1 MRSNIFNKLCNKF
14 FYRRPKYTIYSN
26 DLTCNDFQNE
36 NDNSVSEKNL
46 SIVEEIK
53 QAAEEAVQET
63 GYVYDEASGLYYDK
77 NSGYYYDSVSL
88 SKVYC

>member
-1 MRSNIFNKLCNKF
+1 M
-14 FYRRPKYTIYSN
+14 N
-26 DLTCNDFQNE
+26 DITFDDFQND
-36 NDNSVSEKNL
+36 NDDSIKKKNL

-53 QAAEEAVQET
+53 QAAEEAVQGT

-77 NSGYYYDSVSL
+77 NSGYYYDAVSL

>member
-1 MRSNIFNKLCNKF
+1 M
-14 FYRRPKYTIYSN
+14 N
-26 DLTCNDFQNE
+26 DITFDDFQND
-36 NDNSVSEKNL
+36 NDDSITKKNL

-53 QAAEEAVQET
+53 QAAEEAVQGT

-77 NSGYYYDSVSL
+77 NSGYYYDAVSL